1 MLFSMVILPKHA
13 LLLLL
18 LSAVT
23 SEDVAA
29 TSEDQQSLIA
39 LPRRKEGVI
48 RNPTLD
54 VPLEPEVLPRKSA
67 VGFLLADG
75 VDALDLRQDVSSSK
89 GPETTVEKNWMT
101 VYLLVVVIF
110 ISICPIAVKE
120 GIRPFITVVVYL
132 ACLSLVKMWVKE
144 AMNNGFPY
152 PETITAVH
160 MLSTSLAAACLERPK
175 LSEALMVLPISV
187 VNGASLLTNNTALL
201 YGGVAFVSMVS
212 SCTPMFTFFMELLRR
227 RRSLDFLTAFSVV
240 LVCCGSTCCVR
251 GEKMASIFAFGFASM
266 AACLRAMKSVWQ
278 HELLT
283 VSVSPLRLVFWSGF
297 WSFFITIFMVSLT
310 EGTQGIR
317 HFGALKP
324 EAQSAFGCSI
334 ASAVAL
340 NISQC
345 FAVKQLGALMQSIV
359 GNLNLILIIALSQ
372 AWLQEKVTI
381 WQYVGVLLLAVGTF
395 TNKYGDLQL
404 KAAKA
409 EQAKLIEKAQAAEV
423 AAEAAAEGDTEAP
436 KYGALQSSEKKD

>member
-1 MLFSMVILPKHA
+1 MLSMVILPKHA

-29 TSEDQQSLIA
+29 PSEDQQSLIA
-39 LPRRKEGVI
+39 LAVRKEGVI
-48 RNPTLD
+48 QDSTPDAPSNEIHTRSSP
-54 VPLEPEVLPRKSA
+54 

-75 VDALDLRQDVSSSK
+75 AYALDLERGLGGK
-89 GPETTVEKNWMT
+89 GVGTAVEQNWVT
-101 VYLLVVVIF
+101 VYLLVVMIF
-110 ISICPIAVKE
+110 ISICPIAFKE
-120 GIRPFITVVVYL
+120 GIRPFVTVIVYL

-144 AMNNGFPY
+144 AMNNGLPY

-160 MLSTSLAAACLERPK
+160 MFSTSLAAACLERPR

-212 SCTPMFTFFMELLRR
+212 SCTPMFTFFMELCRGRR
-227 RRSLDFLTAFSVV
+227 TVDFLTSFSVV
-240 LVCCGSTCCVR
+240 LVCCGSACCVR
-251 GEKMASIFAFGFASM
+251 GEKTASLFSFVFASM
-266 AACLRAMKSVWQ
+266 AACTRAMKSVWQ

-297 WSFFITIFMVSLT
+297 WSFFITIFMVSLN

-324 EAQSAFGCSI
+324 ETKSAFVCSI

-345 FAVKQLGALMQSIV
+345 FAVKQLGALLQSIV

-381 WQYVGVLLLAVGTF
+381 WQYFGVLLLAAGTF

-409 EQAKLIEKAQAAEV
+409 EQAKLVEKEAPTAEV
-423 AAEAAAEGDTEAP
+423 SETAVEGDTEAP
-436 KYGALQSSEKKD
+436 RYGAMESSQKKD